1 MVAVAALQEDVPQ
14 EDIAPTQERP
24 LTQHL
29 CQAMVVAAMAALAGV
44 AVASTL
50 GLVVPVAI
58 TQEQEVAVAITQE
71 QEVAVA
77 TTQEQGVAVA
87 TTQEQGEAVATTLA
101 SPLEAFHPFLQAF
114 QALVLPQASPLY
126 LPASQ
131 AQECLVGTGQGMV
144 VGVGALQG
152 LEEDVVVP
160 MVGLV
165 DVGHLG
171 HHMGQ

>member
-14 EDIAPTQERP
+14 EDIAPTQELP
-24 LTQHL
+24 LTPHL

-44 AVASTL
+44 TVASTL

-71 QEVAVA
+71 Q
-77 TTQEQGVAVA
+77 GVAVA
-87 TTQEQGEAVATTLA
+87 TTLVQGEAVATTLA
-101 SPLEAFHPFLQAF
+101 SLLEASHPFLQAF

-165 DVGHLG
+165 GVGHLG
-171 HHMGQ
+171 HHME

>member
-1 MVAVAALQEDVPQ
+1 
-14 EDIAPTQERP
+14 
-24 LTQHL
+24 
-29 CQAMVVAAMAALAGV
+29 MVVAAMAALAGV

-77 TTQEQGVAVA
+77 ITQEQEVAVAITQEQGVAVA
-87 TTQEQGEAVATTLA
+87 TTLVQGEAVATTLA

>member
-1 MVAVAALQEDVPQ
+1 
-14 EDIAPTQERP
+14 
-24 LTQHL
+24 
-29 CQAMVVAAMAALAGV
+29 MVVAAMAALAGV
-44 AVASTL
+44 AVAITLEQGVAVAITL

-58 TQEQEVAVAITQE
+58 ILEQEVAVAIILE
-71 QEVAVA
+71 QEV
-77 TTQEQGVAVA
+77 
-87 TTQEQGEAVATTLA
+87 AVATTLA

-152 LEEDVVVP
+152 LEEAVVVP

-165 DVGHLG
+165 GVGHLG

>member
-14 EDIAPTQERP
+14 EDIAPTQEGP

-58 TQEQEVAVAITQE
+58 TQEQEVPVAITQE

-77 TTQEQGVAVA
+77 ITQEQGVAVA
-87 TTQEQGEAVATTLA
+87 ITQEQE
-101 SPLEAFHPFLQAF
+101 
-114 QALVLPQASPLY
+114 
-126 LPASQ
+126 
-131 AQECLVGTGQGMV
+131 
-144 VGVGALQG
+144 
-152 LEEDVVVP
+152 
-160 MVGLV
+160 
-165 DVGHLG
+165 
-171 HHMGQ
+171 

>member
-1 MVAVAALQEDVPQ
+1 
-14 EDIAPTQERP
+14 
-24 LTQHL
+24 
-29 CQAMVVAAMAALAGV
+29 MVVAAMAALAGV

-77 TTQEQGVAVA
+77 ITQEQGVAVA
-87 TTQEQGEAVATTLA
+87 ITQEQGVAVATTLA
-101 SPLEAFHPFLQAF
+101 SPLEASHPFLQAF
-114 QALVLPQASPLY
+114 QALVLLQASLLY
-126 LPASQ
+126 LPAS
-131 AQECLVGTGQGMV
+131 QECLVGTGQGMV

>member
-1 MVAVAALQEDVPQ
+1 
-14 EDIAPTQERP
+14 
-24 LTQHL
+24 
-29 CQAMVVAAMAALAGV
+29 MVVAAMATLAGV

-58 TQEQEVAVAITQE
+58 TQEQEVAVAITQ
-71 QEVAVA
+71 V
-77 TTQEQGVAVA
+77 
-87 TTQEQGEAVATTLA
+87 QGEAVATTLA
-101 SPLEAFHPFLQAF
+101 SPLEASHPFLQAF

-152 LEEDVVVP
+152 LEE
-160 MVGLV
+160 
-165 DVGHLG
+165 
-171 HHMGQ
+171 

>member
-1 MVAVAALQEDVPQ
+1 
-14 EDIAPTQERP
+14 
-24 LTQHL
+24 
-29 CQAMVVAAMAALAGV
+29 MVVAAMAALAGV

-71 QEVAVA
+71 Q
-77 TTQEQGVAVA
+77 GVAVA
-87 TTQEQGEAVATTLA
+87 TTLVQGEAVATTLA

-165 DVGHLG
+165 GVGHLG

>member
-14 EDIAPTQERP
+14 EDIAPTQELP

-44 AVASTL
+44 AAASTL
-50 GLVVPVAI
+50 V
-58 TQEQEVAVAITQE
+58 
-71 QEVAVA
+71 
-77 TTQEQGVAVA
+77 QGVAVA
-87 TTQEQGEAVATTLA
+87 TTQA

-131 AQECLVGTGQGMV
+131 AQECLVGTGQAMV

-165 DVGHLG
+165 DA
-171 HHMGQ
+171 

>member
-1 MVAVAALQEDVPQ
+1 
-14 EDIAPTQERP
+14 
-24 LTQHL
+24 
-29 CQAMVVAAMAALAGV
+29 MVVAAMAALAMVPVAIAQEQGV

-71 QEVAVA
+71 Q
-77 TTQEQGVAVA
+77 GVAVA
-87 TTQEQGEAVATTLA
+87 TTLVQGEAVATTLA

-114 QALVLPQASPLY
+114 QALVLPQASQLY

-152 LEEDVVVP
+152 LEGAVVVP

>member
-14 EDIAPTQERP
+14 EDIA

-50 GLVVPVAI
+50 GLVVPVALTQEQEVAVAI

-77 TTQEQGVAVA
+77 TTLV
-87 TTQEQGEAVATTLA
+87 QGEAVATTLA

-114 QALVLPQASPLY
+114 QALVLPQAFHFTC
-126 LPASQ
+126 Q
-131 AQECLVGTGQGMV
+131 
-144 VGVGALQG
+144 
-152 LEEDVVVP
+152 
-160 MVGLV
+160 
-165 DVGHLG
+165 HLRL
-171 HHMGQ
+171 

>member
-14 EDIAPTQERP
+14 EDIAPTQELP

-71 QEVAVA
+71 Q
-77 TTQEQGVAVA
+77 GV
-87 TTQEQGEAVATTLA
+87 AVATTLA

-165 DVGHLG
+165 GVGHLG

>member
-14 EDIAPTQERP
+14 EDIAPTQELP

-44 AVASTL
+44 AVASIL
-50 GLVVPVAI
+50 G
-58 TQEQEVAVAITQE
+58 QEVAVAITQE
-71 QEVAVA
+71 QEV
-77 TTQEQGVAVA
+77 
-87 TTQEQGEAVATTLA
+87 AVATTLA

-165 DVGHLG
+165 GVGHLG

>member
-1 MVAVAALQEDVPQ
+1 
-14 EDIAPTQERP
+14 
-24 LTQHL
+24 
-29 CQAMVVAAMAALAGV
+29 MAALAGV
-44 AVASTL
+44 AVVSTL

-58 TQEQEVAVAITQE
+58 TLV
-71 QEVAVA
+71 
-77 TTQEQGVAVA
+77 
-87 TTQEQGEAVATTLA
+87 QGEAVATTLA
-101 SPLEAFHPFLQAF
+101 SPLEASHPFLQAF

-152 LEEDVVVP
+152 LEEAVVVL

>member
-1 MVAVAALQEDVPQ
+1 M
-14 EDIAPTQERP
+14 
-24 LTQHL
+24 
-29 CQAMVVAAMAALAGV
+29 
-44 AVASTL
+44 
-50 GLVVPVAI
+50 
-58 TQEQEVAVAITQE
+58 
-71 QEVAVA
+71 
-77 TTQEQGVAVA
+77 
-87 TTQEQGEAVATTLA
+87 ATTLA

-152 LEEDVVVP
+152 LEEAVVVP

>member
-77 TTQEQGVAVA
+77 ITLV
-87 TTQEQGEAVATTLA
+87 QGEAVVTTLA
-101 SPLEAFHPFLQAF
+101 SPLEAFHPFLRAF

-165 DVGHLG
+165 GVGHLG

>member
-1 MVAVAALQEDVPQ
+1 
-14 EDIAPTQERP
+14 
-24 LTQHL
+24 
-29 CQAMVVAAMAALAGV
+29 MVVAAMAALAGV

-71 QEVAVA
+71 QVVAVA
-77 TTQEQGVAVA
+77 TTLV
-87 TTQEQGEAVATTLA
+87 QGEAVATTLA
-101 SPLEAFHPFLQAF
+101 SPLEASHPFLQAF
-114 QALVLPQASPLY
+114 QALVLLQASLLY
-126 LPASQ
+126 LPAS
-131 AQECLVGTGQGMV
+131 QECLVGTGQGMV

-165 DVGHLG
+165 GVGHLG

>member
-1 MVAVAALQEDVPQ
+1 
-14 EDIAPTQERP
+14 
-24 LTQHL
+24 
-29 CQAMVVAAMAALAGV
+29 MAALAGV

-71 QEVAVA
+71 Q
-77 TTQEQGVAVA
+77 GVAVA
-87 TTQEQGEAVATTLA
+87 TTLVQEVAVATTLA

-114 QALVLPQASPLY
+114 QALVLLQASLLY

-152 LEEDVVVP
+152 LEEAVVVP

-171 HHMGQ
+171 H

>member
-14 EDIAPTQERP
+14 EDIA

-58 TQEQEVAVAITQE
+58 TQEQEV
-71 QEVAVA
+71 
-77 TTQEQGVAVA
+77 
-87 TTQEQGEAVATTLA
+87 AVATTLA

-152 LEEDVVVP
+152 LEEAVVVP

>member
-14 EDIAPTQERP
+14 EDIAPTQELP

-44 AVASTL
+44 AVAST
-50 GLVVPVAI
+50 
-58 TQEQEVAVAITQE
+58 QEQEV
-71 QEVAVA
+71 
-77 TTQEQGVAVA
+77 
-87 TTQEQGEAVATTLA
+87 AVATTLA

-114 QALVLPQASPLY
+114 QALVLQQASPLY

>member
-14 EDIAPTQERP
+14 EDIAPTQESP

-50 GLVVPVAI
+50 GLVVPGAI

-71 QEVAVA
+71 QE
-77 TTQEQGVAVA
+77 
-87 TTQEQGEAVATTLA
+87 EAVATTLA

>member
-14 EDIAPTQERP
+14 EDIAPTQELP

-44 AVASTL
+44 AVAST
-50 GLVVPVAI
+50 
-58 TQEQEVAVAITQE
+58 QEQEVAVAITQE

-77 TTQEQGVAVA
+77 STQEQVVAVA

-152 LEEDVVVP
+152 LEEAVVVP

>member
-1 MVAVAALQEDVPQ
+1 MVAGAALQEDVPQ
-14 EDIAPTQERP
+14 EDIAPTQELP

-44 AVASTL
+44 AVA
-50 GLVVPVAI
+50 
-58 TQEQEVAVAITQE
+58 ITQE

-77 TTQEQGVAVA
+77 TTLV
-87 TTQEQGEAVATTLA
+87 QGEAVATTLA

>member
-1 MVAVAALQEDVPQ
+1 
-14 EDIAPTQERP
+14 
-24 LTQHL
+24 
-29 CQAMVVAAMAALAGV
+29 MVVAAMAALAGV
-44 AVASTL
+44 AVATTL

-58 TQEQEVAVAITQE
+58 TLGLVVPVAITL
-71 QEVAVA
+71 
-77 TTQEQGVAVA
+77 EQGVAVA
-87 TTQEQGEAVATTLA
+87 TTLVQGVAVAITLVQGEAVATTLV
-101 SPLEAFHPFLQAF
+101 SPLEASHPFLQAF

-152 LEEDVVVP
+152 LEEAVVVL

-165 DVGHLG
+165 GVGHLG